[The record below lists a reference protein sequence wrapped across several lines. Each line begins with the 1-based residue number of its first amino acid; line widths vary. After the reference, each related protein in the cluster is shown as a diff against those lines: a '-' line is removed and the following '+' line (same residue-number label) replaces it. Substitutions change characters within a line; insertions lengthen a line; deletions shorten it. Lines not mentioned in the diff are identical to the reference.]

1 MWKKQN
7 IVRYQ
12 MGINS
17 WLLKGNQVDSTIY
30 VARTTA
36 TDKSGKIVGK
46 DDPYS
51 QTVQIIKNIDEAL
64 KNFGSGLSDVVRTR
78 IFVSNI
84 ENWEQIGKAHLEFFK
99 DVKPVATMV
108 EISRFI
114 DPEILVEIEADAL
127 I

>member
-1 MWKKQN
+1 MK
-7 IVRYQ
+7 
-12 MGINS
+12 
-17 WLLKGNQVDSTIY
+17 L
-30 VARTTA
+30 
-36 TDKSGKIVGK
+36 
-46 DDPYS
+46 
-51 QTVQIIKNIDEAL
+51 L